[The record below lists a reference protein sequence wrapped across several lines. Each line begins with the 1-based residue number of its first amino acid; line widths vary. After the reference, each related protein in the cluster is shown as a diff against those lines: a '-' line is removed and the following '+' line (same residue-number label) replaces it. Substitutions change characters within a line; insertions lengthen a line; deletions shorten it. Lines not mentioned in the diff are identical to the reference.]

1 MAIQLGPKG
10 TREGLKRILNLLVE
24 EISLVDKAATRRK
37 FVLVKRDIQ
46 NKPFEVSGEE
56 SRRTNFMGFETKD
69 LETGEVM
76 EFERTEELALPPD
89 VIRQIKVIIGSLS
102 KLIGYKYKAKYK
114 YQKPGD
120 EKEKEEEQA
129 KRDKED
135 KDKEAQE
142 EEDRKKKEREQEQE
156 KEKKKNLAQ
165 TPKET
170 KIENTKVSEELE
182 KDLKNLAKLT
192 ESDDFDQAEVQKK
205 IDGILEKIASD
216 SGGED

>member
-1 MAIQLGPKG
+1 M
-10 TREGLKRILNLLVE
+10 NLLVE

-37 FVLVKRDIQ
+37 FVLIKRDVQ
-46 NKPFEVSGEE
+46 NKPFEVSEEE

-69 LETGEVM
+69 LETGETM
-76 EFERTEELALPPD
+76 EFERTEDLALPPD
-89 VIRQIKVIIGSLS
+89 VIRQIKMIIGSLS

-129 KRDKED
+129 KRNKED
-135 KDKEAQE
+135 KDKEDKD
-142 EEDRKKKEREQEQE
+142 EEDKKKKEE
-156 KEKKKNLAQ
+156 EKKKNLTQ
-165 TPKET
+165 TSKET
-170 KIENTKVSEELE
+170 KTENTEVSEELE

-192 ESDDFDQAEVQKK
+192 ESEDFDKDGVQKK
-205 IDGILEKIASD
+205 IDEILEKIASD

>member
-1 MAIQLGPKG
+1 
-10 TREGLKRILNLLVE
+10 LLVE

-37 FVLVKRDIQ
+37 FVLVKRDVQ
-46 NKPFEVSGEE
+46 NKPFEVSEEE

-89 VIRQIKVIIGSLS
+89 VIRQIKMIIGSLS

-129 KRDKED
+129 KRKKKEEED
-135 KDKEAQE
+135 KD
-142 EEDRKKKEREQEQE
+142 EEDKKKKEE
-156 KEKKKNLAQ
+156 EKKKNLNR
-165 TPKET
+165 TPKKTE
-170 KIENTKVSEELE
+170 IESTKVSEELE

-192 ESDDFDQAEVQKK
+192 ESEDFDQTEVQKK
-205 IDGILEKIASD
+205 IDEILERVASD

>member
-1 MAIQLGPKG
+1 MPIQLGPKG
-10 TREGLKRILNLLVE
+10 LSQGLKRILNLLVE

-37 FVLVKRDIQ
+37 FVLVKRDVQ
-46 NKPFEVSGEE
+46 NKALEVLEEE

-129 KRDKED
+129 KRNKED
-135 KDKEAQE
+135 KDKEDKD
-142 EEDRKKKEREQEQE
+142 EEDKKKKEKEQEQE
-156 KEKKKNLAQ
+156 REKKKDLAR
-165 TPKET
+165 TLKET
-170 KIENTKVSEELE
+170 KIESTKVSEELE

-192 ESDDFDQAEVQKK
+192 ESEDFDKDEVQKK
-205 IDGILEKIASD
+205 IDEILGKIASD

>member
-1 MAIQLGPKG
+1 
-10 TREGLKRILNLLVE
+10 LNLLVE

-37 FVLVKRDIQ
+37 FVLVKQDVQ
-46 NKPFEVSGEE
+46 NKPFEVSEKE

-89 VIRQIKVIIGSLS
+89 VIRQIKMIIGSLS

-129 KRDKED
+129 KRK
-135 KDKEAQE
+135 KKE
-142 EEDRKKKEREQEQE
+142 EEDEDEEDKRKKEE
-156 KEKKKNLAQ
+156 EKKKNLTR

-170 KIENTKVSEELE
+170 KIESTKVSEELE